1 MLAIQLCYTISS
13 HFEIRTTYTIFIPIT
28 ALGFD
33 DPNYYGTAILFEV
46 VCLSGVM
53 HQCLQ

>member
-1 MLAIQLCYTISS
+1 MLAIQMCYTISS
-13 HFEIRTTYTIFIPIT
+13 HFEIGTTFTI
-28 ALGFD
+28 
-33 DPNYYGTAILFEV
+33 YYGAAILFEV